1 MLKQKLVFMD
11 KTISLKEQLFEE
23 IEQIPEPLLSQL
35 LDFTLFLKQK
45 YVEDSISQEER
56 DNIAAAKSAYNAG
69 DYLTLEEY
77 EATQG

>member
-11 KTISLKEQLFEE
+11 KIISLKEQLFEE

-77 EATQG
+77 EAT